1 MRSRAAVAPFL
12 PEITPC
18 PACLS
23 SPCSRPSLPAAH
35 ARERTH
41 YLYLVNRA
49 HDAIVSV
56 TASPVDAEDGREL
69 LAGARL
75 AGGGEAVTVQLDSDA
90 CLHHLH
96 IAFANGRRALYP
108 AFDLCRQRGLRV
120 MPLPA
125 RSREERLA
133 SGSARVQGE
142 TAGSD

>member
-1 MRSRAAVAPFL
+1 MSRLSVFALLATVVA
-12 PEITPC
+12 
-18 PACLS
+18 
-23 SPCSRPSLPAAH
+23 LPAAH

-90 CLHHLH
+90 CVHDLH

-133 SGSARVQGE
+133 SGAARVQGE
-142 TAGSD
+142 TGGSD

>member
-1 MRSRAAVAPFL
+1 MSRLSVFALLATVVA
-12 PEITPC
+12 
-18 PACLS
+18 
-23 SPCSRPSLPAAH
+23 LPAAH

-90 CLHHLH
+90 CVRDLH

-120 MPLPA
+120 MPLPT

-133 SGSARVQGE
+133 SGVARVQGE

>member
-1 MRSRAAVAPFL
+1 MSRLSVFALLATVVA
-12 PEITPC
+12 
-18 PACLS
+18 
-23 SPCSRPSLPAAH
+23 LPAAH

-56 TASPVDAEDGREL
+56 TASPVDAQEGREL

-90 CLHHLH
+90 CVHDLH

-108 AFDLCRQRGLRV
+108 AFNLCRQRGLRV

-133 SGSARVQGE
+133 SGAARVQGE
-142 TAGSD
+142 TTGSD

>member
-1 MRSRAAVAPFL
+1 MSRLSVFALLATVVA
-12 PEITPC
+12 
-18 PACLS
+18 
-23 SPCSRPSLPAAH
+23 LPAAH

-56 TASPVDAEDGREL
+56 TASPVDAQEGREL

-90 CLHHLH
+90 CLHDLH

-133 SGSARVQGE
+133 SGAARVQGD

>member
-1 MRSRAAVAPFL
+1 MSRLSVFALLATVVA
-12 PEITPC
+12 
-18 PACLS
+18 
-23 SPCSRPSLPAAH
+23 LPAAH

-90 CLHHLH
+90 CVHDLH

-108 AFDLCRQRGLRV
+108 AFGLCRQRGLRV

-133 SGSARVQGE
+133 SGAARVQGE
-142 TAGSD
+142 TTGSD

>member
-1 MRSRAAVAPFL
+1 MSRLSVFALLATVVA
-12 PEITPC
+12 
-18 PACLS
+18 
-23 SPCSRPSLPAAH
+23 LPAAH

-56 TASPVDAEDGREL
+56 TASPVDAQEGREL

-90 CLHHLH
+90 CVHDLH

-133 SGSARVQGE
+133 SGGVRVQGE

>member
-1 MRSRAAVAPFL
+1 MSRLYVFALLATVVA
-12 PEITPC
+12 
-18 PACLS
+18 
-23 SPCSRPSLPAAH
+23 LPAAY

-56 TASPVDAEDGREL
+56 TASPVDAEDRREL
-69 LAGARL
+69 LAGVRL

-133 SGSARVQGE
+133 SGGACVQGE

>member
-1 MRSRAAVAPFL
+1 MSRLSVFALLATVVA
-12 PEITPC
+12 
-18 PACLS
+18 
-23 SPCSRPSLPAAH
+23 LPAAH

-69 LAGARL
+69 LAG
-75 AGGGEAVTVQLDSDA
+75 GGEAVTVQLDSDA
-90 CLHHLH
+90 CVHDLH

-125 RSREERLA
+125 RSREAALA
-133 SGSARVQGE
+133 GGAARAQGE

>member
-1 MRSRAAVAPFL
+1 MSRLSVFALLATVVA
-12 PEITPC
+12 
-18 PACLS
+18 
-23 SPCSRPSLPAAH
+23 LPAAH

-90 CLHHLH
+90 CVYDLH

-133 SGSARVQGE
+133 SGGARVQGE

>member
-1 MRSRAAVAPFL
+1 MSRLSVFALLATVVA
-12 PEITPC
+12 
-18 PACLS
+18 
-23 SPCSRPSLPAAH
+23 LPAAH

-75 AGGGEAVTVQLDSDA
+75 AGGGEAMTVQLDSDA
-90 CLHHLH
+90 CVHDLH

-120 MPLPA
+120 MPLPT

-133 SGSARVQGE
+133 SGGARVQGE

>member
-1 MRSRAAVAPFL
+1 MSRLSVFALLATVVA
-12 PEITPC
+12 
-18 PACLS
+18 
-23 SPCSRPSLPAAH
+23 LPAAH

-56 TASPVDAEDGREL
+56 TASPVAAQEGREL

-90 CLHHLH
+90 CVHDLH

-133 SGSARVQGE
+133 SGAARVQGD

>member
-1 MRSRAAVAPFL
+1 MSRLSVFALLATVVA
-12 PEITPC
+12 
-18 PACLS
+18 
-23 SPCSRPSLPAAH
+23 LPAAH

-56 TASPVDAEDGREL
+56 TASPVDAQEGREL

-75 AGGGEAVTVQLDSDA
+75 AGGGEAVTVQIDSDA
-90 CLHHLH
+90 CVHDLH

-133 SGSARVQGE
+133 SGAARVQGE
-142 TAGSD
+142 TTGSD

>member
-1 MRSRAAVAPFL
+1 MSRLSVFALLATVVA
-12 PEITPC
+12 
-18 PACLS
+18 
-23 SPCSRPSLPAAH
+23 LPAAH

-41 YLYLVNRA
+41 YLYLVNSA

-90 CLHHLH
+90 CVHDLN

-133 SGSARVQGE
+133 SGAARVQGE

>member
-1 MRSRAAVAPFL
+1 MSRLSVFALLATVVA
-12 PEITPC
+12 
-18 PACLS
+18 
-23 SPCSRPSLPAAH
+23 LPAAH

-69 LAGARL
+69 LDGARL

-90 CLHHLH
+90 CVHDLH

-133 SGSARVQGE
+133 SGAARVQGE

>member
-1 MRSRAAVAPFL
+1 MSRLYVFDLLATVVA
-12 PEITPC
+12 
-18 PACLS
+18 
-23 SPCSRPSLPAAH
+23 LPAAY

-56 TASPVDAEDGREL
+56 TASPVDAEDRREL
-69 LAGARL
+69 LAGVRL

-90 CLHHLH
+90 CVHDLH

-108 AFDLCRQRGLRV
+108 AFNLCRQRGLRV

-133 SGSARVQGE
+133 SGAARVQGE
-142 TAGSD
+142 TTGSD

>member
-1 MRSRAAVAPFL
+1 MSRLSVLALLATVVA
-12 PEITPC
+12 
-18 PACLS
+18 
-23 SPCSRPSLPAAH
+23 LPAAY

-56 TASPVDAEDGREL
+56 TASPVDAQEGREL

-90 CLHHLH
+90 CVHDLH

-133 SGSARVQGE
+133 SGGARVQGE

>member
-1 MRSRAAVAPFL
+1 MSRLSVFALLATVVA
-12 PEITPC
+12 
-18 PACLS
+18 
-23 SPCSRPSLPAAH
+23 LPAAH

-56 TASPVDAEDGREL
+56 TASPVDAQEGREL

-90 CLHHLH
+90 CLHDLH
-96 IAFANGRRALYP
+96 IVFANGRRALYP

-133 SGSARVQGE
+133 SGAARVQGE

>member
-1 MRSRAAVAPFL
+1 MSRLSVFALLATVVA
-12 PEITPC
+12 
-18 PACLS
+18 
-23 SPCSRPSLPAAH
+23 LPAAH

-90 CLHHLH
+90 CVHDLH

-108 AFDLCRQRGLRV
+108 AFNLCRQRGLRV

-133 SGSARVQGE
+133 SGAARVQGE
-142 TAGSD
+142 TTGSD

>member
-1 MRSRAAVAPFL
+1 MSRLSVFALLATVVA
-12 PEITPC
+12 
-18 PACLS
+18 
-23 SPCSRPSLPAAH
+23 LPAAH

-56 TASPVDAEDGREL
+56 TASPVDAQEGREL

-90 CLHHLH
+90 CVHDLH

-108 AFDLCRQRGLRV
+108 AFGPCRQRGLRV

-133 SGSARVQGE
+133 SGAARVQGE
-142 TAGSD
+142 TTGSD

>member
-1 MRSRAAVAPFL
+1 MSRLYVFALLATVIA
-12 PEITPC
+12 
-18 PACLS
+18 
-23 SPCSRPSLPAAH
+23 LPAAH

-69 LAGARL
+69 LAGTRL

-90 CLHHLH
+90 CVHDLH

-133 SGSARVQGE
+133 SGAARVQGE
-142 TAGSD
+142 TAGAD

>member
-1 MRSRAAVAPFL
+1 MSRLSVFALLATVVA
-12 PEITPC
+12 
-18 PACLS
+18 
-23 SPCSRPSLPAAH
+23 LPAAH

-56 TASPVDAEDGREL
+56 TASPVDAQEGREL

-90 CLHHLH
+90 CVHDLH

-120 MPLPA
+120 MPLPT

-133 SGSARVQGE
+133 SGGARVQGE

>member
-1 MRSRAAVAPFL
+1 MSRLYVFALLATVVA
-12 PEITPC
+12 
-18 PACLS
+18 
-23 SPCSRPSLPAAH
+23 LPAAY

-56 TASPVDAEDGREL
+56 TASPVDAQEGREL

-90 CLHHLH
+90 CVHDLH

-120 MPLPA
+120 MPLPT

-133 SGSARVQGE
+133 SGAARVQGE

>member
-1 MRSRAAVAPFL
+1 MSRLYVFALLATVVA
-12 PEITPC
+12 
-18 PACLS
+18 
-23 SPCSRPSLPAAH
+23 LPAAY

-56 TASPVDAEDGREL
+56 TASPVDAEDRREL
-69 LAGARL
+69 LAGVRL

-90 CLHHLH
+90 CLHDLH

-133 SGSARVQGE
+133 SGAARVQGE

>member
-1 MRSRAAVAPFL
+1 MSRLYVFALLATVVA
-12 PEITPC
+12 
-18 PACLS
+18 
-23 SPCSRPSLPAAH
+23 LPAAY

-56 TASPVDAEDGREL
+56 TASPVDAEDRREL
-69 LAGARL
+69 LAGVRL

-90 CLHHLH
+90 CVHDLH

-108 AFDLCRQRGLRV
+108 AFNLCRQRGLRV

-133 SGSARVQGE
+133 SGAARVQGE
-142 TAGSD
+142 TTGSD

>member
-1 MRSRAAVAPFL
+1 MSRLSVFALLATVVA
-12 PEITPC
+12 
-18 PACLS
+18 
-23 SPCSRPSLPAAH
+23 LPAAH

-90 CLHHLH
+90 CLHDLH

-120 MPLPA
+120 MPLPT

-133 SGSARVQGE
+133 SGAARVQGE

>member
-1 MRSRAAVAPFL
+1 MSRLSVFALLATVVA
-12 PEITPC
+12 
-18 PACLS
+18 
-23 SPCSRPSLPAAH
+23 LPAAH

-56 TASPVDAEDGREL
+56 TASPVDAEDRREL
-69 LAGARL
+69 LAGVRL

-90 CLHHLH
+90 CVHDLH

-133 SGSARVQGE
+133 SGAARVQGE

>member
-1 MRSRAAVAPFL
+1 MSRLSVFALLATVVA
-12 PEITPC
+12 
-18 PACLS
+18 
-23 SPCSRPSLPAAH
+23 LPAAH

-90 CLHHLH
+90 CLHDLH

-133 SGSARVQGE
+133 SGAARVQGE

>member
-1 MRSRAAVAPFL
+1 MSRLSVFALLATVVA
-12 PEITPC
+12 
-18 PACLS
+18 
-23 SPCSRPSLPAAH
+23 LPAAH

-56 TASPVDAEDGREL
+56 TASPVDAQEGREL

-90 CLHHLH
+90 CVHDLH

-120 MPLPA
+120 MPLPT

-133 SGSARVQGE
+133 SGAARVQGE

>member
-1 MRSRAAVAPFL
+1 MSRLYVFALLATVVA
-12 PEITPC
+12 
-18 PACLS
+18 
-23 SPCSRPSLPAAH
+23 LPAAH

-56 TASPVDAEDGREL
+56 TASPVDAEDRREL
-69 LAGARL
+69 LAGVRL

-133 SGSARVQGE
+133 SGAARVQGE

>member
-1 MRSRAAVAPFL
+1 MSSLSVFALLATVVA
-12 PEITPC
+12 
-18 PACLS
+18 
-23 SPCSRPSLPAAH
+23 LPAAH

-49 HDAIVSV
+49 HDAIMSV

-90 CLHHLH
+90 CVHDLH

-133 SGSARVQGE
+133 SGAARVQGE

>member
-1 MRSRAAVAPFL
+1 MSRLSVFALLATVVA
-12 PEITPC
+12 
-18 PACLS
+18 
-23 SPCSRPSLPAAH
+23 LPAAH

-90 CLHHLH
+90 CLHDLH

-133 SGSARVQGE
+133 SGAARVQGE
-142 TAGSD
+142 TTGSD

>member
-1 MRSRAAVAPFL
+1 MSRLSVFALLATVVA
-12 PEITPC
+12 
-18 PACLS
+18 
-23 SPCSRPSLPAAH
+23 LPAAH

-90 CLHHLH
+90 CLHDLH

-120 MPLPA
+120 MPLPT

-133 SGSARVQGE
+133 SGGARAQGE

>member
-1 MRSRAAVAPFL
+1 MSRLSVFALLATVVA
-12 PEITPC
+12 
-18 PACLS
+18 
-23 SPCSRPSLPAAH
+23 LPAAH

-90 CLHHLH
+90 CVHDLH

-120 MPLPA
+120 MPLPT

-133 SGSARVQGE
+133 SGAARVQGE

>member
-1 MRSRAAVAPFL
+1 MSRLSVFALLATVVA
-12 PEITPC
+12 
-18 PACLS
+18 
-23 SPCSRPSLPAAH
+23 LPAAH

-69 LAGARL
+69 LAGVRL

-90 CLHHLH
+90 CVHDLH

-133 SGSARVQGE
+133 SGAARVQGD

>member
-1 MRSRAAVAPFL
+1 MSRLSVFALLATVVA
-12 PEITPC
+12 
-18 PACLS
+18 
-23 SPCSRPSLPAAH
+23 LPAAH

-90 CLHHLH
+90 CVHDLH

-133 SGSARVQGE
+133 SGAARVQGE